1 MLAVSCGRVVS
12 TSLPPHSSLIEMRFG
27 MPSFHAVSR
36 VGICRLAR
44 IDLPQV
50 FIVAT
55 WVFAVTVQ
63 GVFAASAVA
72 EPSMKPNIVFILADD
87 MGWPD
92 LACYG
97 HKFHDTPV
105 IDRLARQGVKFT
117 DFYAATP
124 VCSSTRS
131 TIQTGQYS
139 ARTGITDFIPGHWRP
154 FERLI
159 VPRID
164 HNLADGVK
172 TPGDA
177 LKAAGYATGYFGKWH
192 LGNDAAHQ
200 PDKHG
205 YDVTERQL
213 GKAFRQ
219 SRKTQAAGPKR
230 IDLLTDAALW
240 FMEENRERPFFLTVS
255 HYAVH
260 IPVEGEA
267 VTVAKYKEKKKPAE
281 GVNHPIYAAMVED
294 LDTSV
299 GRILDKIDSLKIA
312 PRTIVIFTSDNGG
325 LQKIYTGVGE
335 TVSTNAPLR
344 DEKGTLYE
352 GGIRVPLIVRWPG
365 VTTAGRTID
374 APATTADLLPTF
386 CAMAGVANPKQPVD
400 GASLAGIIGGEEKTL
415 GREAIFFHYPH
426 YHHSIPGG
434 AIRQG
439 DWKLIEFFG
448 VDRVELYNL
457 RTDLGEKHN
466 VAAQHPERVKRL
478 QRALADW
485 RTQTGARMPTPNP
498 KADVARAAEWWSRR
512 TNKPLDVE
520 AMRHRYDSRK
530 RRQK

>member
-1 MLAVSCGRVVS
+1 
-12 TSLPPHSSLIEMRFG
+12 
-27 MPSFHAVSR
+27 
-36 VGICRLAR
+36 
-44 IDLPQV
+44 
-50 FIVAT
+50 
-55 WVFAVTVQ
+55 
-63 GVFAASAVA
+63 
-72 EPSMKPNIVFILADD
+72 
-87 MGWPD
+87 
-92 LACYG
+92 
-97 HKFHDTPV
+97 
-105 IDRLARQGVKFT
+105 
-117 DFYAATP
+117 
-124 VCSSTRS
+124 
-131 TIQTGQYS
+131 
-139 ARTGITDFIPGHWRP
+139 
-154 FERLI
+154 
-159 VPRID
+159 
-164 HNLADGVK
+164 
-172 TPGDA
+172 
-177 LKAAGYATGYFGKWH
+177 
-192 LGNDAAHQ
+192 
-200 PDKHG
+200 
-205 YDVTERQL
+205 
-213 GKAFRQ
+213 
-219 SRKTQAAGPKR
+219 
-230 IDLLTDAALW
+230 
-240 FMEENRERPFFLTVS
+240 MEENRERPFFLTVS

-260 IPVEGEA
+260 IPVEGVA
-267 VTVAKYKEKKKPAE
+267 VRVAKYKEKNKPAE